1 MFAVVANAR
10 PERIMLLLLFISLFI
25 VLPSFCDCSS
35 WTWAAR
41 SESSTLLRLT
51 IALKHQEENLKELE
65 KTFWEISDP
74 SSPFYTQHLTAAEV
88 MSLSRPS
95 DETLLAV
102 SNWLSQHNVSFSAG
116 KDFAFCTM
124 TVAEAELLLPGARY
138 DAYDFEVAGST
149 ERIHRTTSYT
159 LPPEV
164 RNHVD
169 FVSPTT
175 RFPLQRLGSPK
186 QHLQHV
192 GSGGKVNRLRTQ
204 PSSIRSLYGL
214 GDTEATGVT
223 NNTQQVAGF
232 LGNYFSPSDLQTF
245 FSEYYP
251 AAKGRTASVV
261 GPNKPGNP
269 ATEGSLDVQYIMSIG
284 ANVRTTYWYTSGE
297 RPYPGGENE
306 PFVDWLTAVAALPD
320 ESLPTVIS
328 VSYADEENVIDAAFA
343 DRVDVEFQ
351 KLGVRGASL
360 LFGSGD
366 NGVTGDKGVCPKN
379 SFVPWWPA
387 SSPFVTAVGAT
398 EEYEKDQAAT
408 FSGGGFS
415 NRYTAPTFQRSAIAA
430 YFKNPPK
437 LPPSTFYNQTGAGFP
452 DVAAVGMN
460 FWVVNG
466 GIPDEVGGTSAATPT
481 FAGIVSLLNDAR
493 LASGKRPLG
502 PLNQLFYKHPEVF
515 TDVTRGS
522 NPGGGGCGVGGFSCS
537 PGWDPVTGLGTPWYP
552 ALLKLVES
560 LPAGKKGYRPST
572 EKTVLHV

>member
-1 MFAVVANAR
+1 MPLIFS
-10 PERIMLLLLFISLFI
+10 LLIFILA
-25 VLPSFCDCSS
+25 SFCDCSS
-35 WTWAAR
+35 WTRVSR
-41 SESSTLLRLT
+41 SESSTILRMT
-51 IALKHQEENLKELE
+51 VALKHQKQNLE
-65 KTFWEISDP
+65 KLERTFWDVSDP
-74 SSPFYTQHLTAAEV
+74 SSPSYTQHLTASEV
-88 MSLSRPS
+88 MHLSKPS

-102 SNWLSQHNVSFSAG
+102 SSWLRKHNVSYSPG

-124 TVAEAELLLPGARY
+124 TVADAELLLPGATY
-138 DAYDFEVAGST
+138 DAYEFKIADGI
-149 ERIHRTTSYT
+149 ERIHRTINYT

-164 RNHVD
+164 REHID

-175 RFPLQRLGSPK
+175 RFPLRRLGS
-186 QHLQHV
+186 QRQ
-192 GSGGKVNRLRTQ
+192 RLRHAELDWGVDRLGTQ

-214 GDTEATGVT
+214 GSTEATGVK

-245 FSEYYP
+245 FNEYYP
-251 AAKGRTASVV
+251 AAKGRKPTVV
-261 GPNKPGNP
+261 GPNNPGNP

-284 ANVRTTYWYTSGE
+284 ANVSTTYWYTSGQ

-306 PFVDWLTAVAALPD
+306 PFVDWLTEVVALPD
-320 ESLPTVIS
+320 ESLPTVVS

-351 KLGVRGASL
+351 KLGVRGTSL

-366 NGVTGDKGVCPKN
+366 NGVTGDKGACPKN

-415 NRYTAPTFQRSAIAA
+415 DRYKAPAFQRSAIEAYLKNAA
-430 YFKNPPK
+430 K
-437 LPPSTFYNQTGAGFP
+437 LPPSTFYNHTGAGFP

-460 FWVVNG
+460 FWVVNS

-493 LASGKRPLG
+493 MASGRRPLG
-502 PLNQLFYKHPEVF
+502 HLNQLFYKHPEVF

-522 NPGGGGCGVGGFSCS
+522 NPGGGGCGVGGFTCS
-537 PGWDPVTGLGTPWYP
+537 PGWDPVSGLGTPWYP
-552 ALLKLVES
+552 SMLKLVMS
-560 LPAGKKGYRPST
+560 LPSGESGDQDHLPSL
-572 EKTVLHV
+572 EKMVLHV